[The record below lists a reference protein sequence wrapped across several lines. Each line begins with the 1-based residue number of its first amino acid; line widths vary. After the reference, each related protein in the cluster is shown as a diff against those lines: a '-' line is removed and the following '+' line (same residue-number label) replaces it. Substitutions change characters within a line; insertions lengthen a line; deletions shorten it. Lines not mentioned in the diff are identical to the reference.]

1 MMQGSSSARR
11 EWPSKV
17 PKPRG
22 DRPYVSATTICETL
36 TVIAIVA
43 PRLAGKST
51 RPMSGSQEVLLH
63 ILCLCFFCTYKL
75 VQGSCSFFVKVREG
89 ERVWSNVSPFY
100 K

>member
-63 ILCLCFFCTYKL
+63 VLCLCFFVHT
-75 VQGSCSFFVKVREG
+75 SWFRDRE
-89 ERVWSNVSPFY
+89 VFSL

>member
-63 ILCLCFFCTYKL
+63 VLYLCFFLYI
-75 VQGSCSFFVKVREG
+75 QAGSGIVRFFR
-89 ERVWSNVSPFY
+89 
-100 K
+100 